1 MGGRIDGEVP
11 PVNSWR
17 VQPLLHSE
25 SASFLIISLEINTHE
40 VILKSEKYLGIF
52 SQINN
57 NKGDQ
62 S

>member
-1 MGGRIDGEVP
+1 MTELPEGR
-11 PVNSWR
+11 
-17 VQPLLHSE
+17 SE
-25 SASFLIISLEINTHE
+25 FAPFLIISLEINTHE
-40 VILKSEKYLGIF
+40 IILKSENHLGIF